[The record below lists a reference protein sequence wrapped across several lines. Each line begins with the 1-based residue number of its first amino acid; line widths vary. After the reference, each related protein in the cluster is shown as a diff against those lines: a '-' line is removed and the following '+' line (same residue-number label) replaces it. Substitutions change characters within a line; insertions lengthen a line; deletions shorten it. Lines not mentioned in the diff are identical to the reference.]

1 MHHAVF
7 DADGFGAGVE
17 QVTGELLHLGR
28 EQVRS
33 HDRGA
38 PRNHPLAA
46 ACRAGREAPARTV
59 ALENGDVLVSHA
71 EPLGNDLRHG
81 RCGAVA
87 LRMRAH
93 RRGDLA
99 GRLDA
104 DLRKFA
110 RHRRDAAGGPRRF
123 DVGRN
128 PESEVATF
136 LARGFLLFAKGGDV
150 EVLEQLIEAF
160 GRRDV
165 LERNAHARGGGLILQ
180 RDQIAAADLDRID
193 ADAPSGHIQRGF
205 ADERF
210 HRPGSAIGGKTD
222 RVGVPAARQEAIRRH
237 LVGRPQEH
245 LDRDIAIRQ
254 LRIGA
259 VVAAV
264 VAVRSD
270 QPAVGVERHL
280 QHHFRLARLVGGDQ
294 VLVAILDPFQRPTE
308 FKRRENDRRPLP
320 STGGS

>member
-1 MHHAVF
+1 M
-7 DADGFGAGVE
+7 
-17 QVTGELLHLGR
+17 
-28 EQVRS
+28 
-33 HDRGA
+33 
-38 PRNHPLAA
+38 AA
-46 ACRAGREAPARTV
+46 AGRAGGEAPARTV

-81 RCGAVA
+81 RCRAVA

-104 DLRKFA
+104 HLREFA
-110 RHRRDAAGGPRRF
+110 RHRGDAAGGARRF
-123 DVGRN
+123 DIGRN

-136 LARGFLLFAKGGDV
+136 FARGFLLLAKGGDV
-150 EVLEQLIEAF
+150 EILEQLVEAF

-165 LERNAHARGGGLILQ
+165 LERNAHAGGGGLVLQ
-180 RDQIAAADLDRID
+180 CDQIAAADLDRID

-210 HRPGSAIGGKTD
+210 HRPGSAIGGKAH
-222 RVGVPAARQEAIRRH
+222 RVGVPAARQKAISRH

-245 LDRDIAIRQ
+245 VDRDIAIRQ

-264 VAVRSD
+264 VAVRGD
-270 QPAVGVERHL
+270 QLAVGVERHL

-294 VLVAILDPFQRPTE
+294 VLVAILDPFQWPAE
-308 FKRRENDRRPLP
+308 IQARR
-320 STGGS
+320 G